1 MHHFIKILFL
11 SSSLLLAAHILHAQM
26 PPRVQVSV
34 STQSNDVFNPIGKYI
49 VKGDAECLSAWF
61 DDNLEISVSS
71 RESNASRAQAKRI
84 IKTFFERHT
93 PQSFTI
99 THAAQKANMKYALG
113 TLDAGGETFSVT
125 IFVSEKGNSYKIQQL
140 KIEQR

>member
-1 MHHFIKILFL
+1 MHHSVKIVFCLA
-11 SSSLLLAAHILHAQM
+11 SLLLFHTARAQS
-26 PPRVQVSV
+26 RG
-34 STQSNDVFNPIGKYI
+34 NDVFNPIGKYI

-71 RESNASRAQAKRI
+71 RESNASRLQAKRI
-84 IKTFFERHT
+84 VKNFFEKNT

-99 THAAQKANMKYALG
+99 THAAEKANMKYALG
-113 TLDAGGETFSVT
+113 TLDAGGQIFSVT
-125 IFVSEKGNSYKIQQL
+125 IFVSEKGQSYKIQQL